1 MRISTVVLG
10 KAVRN
15 AGISGRHVITKL
27 MRKIQSI
34 GQNIERW
41 ERDEV
46 QIPGTKIALERAI
59 LDALG
64 KVVRELLSHIDN
76 DPLQVMPGCLSW
88 SSSGQ
93 GGVITRAIMSWV
105 RKQMQQVDKTPP
117 RDEETIRELG

>member
-27 MRKIQSI
+27 MQKIQSI
-34 GQNIERW
+34 GQTIERW

-59 LDALG
+59 LDALMQKQRQRVNLAYKMSG
-64 KVVRELLSHIDN
+64 SK
-76 DPLQVMPGCLSW
+76 
-88 SSSGQ
+88 SSKRR
-93 GGVITRAIMSWV
+93 VA
-105 RKQMQQVDKTPP
+105 
-117 RDEETIRELG
+117 

>member
-59 LDALG
+59 LDALVYPSLWVIHFFMQYSG
-64 KVVRELLSHIDN
+64 RFLCFQYF
-76 DPLQVMPGCLSW
+76 PLCQVALH
-88 SSSGQ
+88 
-93 GGVITRAIMSWV
+93 
-105 RKQMQQVDKTPP
+105 
-117 RDEETIRELG
+117 L

>member
-59 LDALG
+59 LDALDVMG
-64 KVVRELLSHIDN
+64 RYSLLNQKRRIIDIYMKI
-76 DPLQVMPGCLSW
+76 LHS
-88 SSSGQ
+88 
-93 GGVITRAIMSWV
+93 
-105 RKQMQQVDKTPP
+105 
-117 RDEETIRELG
+117 TI

>member
-1 MRISTVVLG
+1 MVLG

-41 ERDEV
+41 ERDKV

-59 LDALG
+59 LDTLTPHYDQASHTL
-64 KVVRELLSHIDN
+64 ELL
-76 DPLQVMPGCLSW
+76 C
-88 SSSGQ
+88 
-93 GGVITRAIMSWV
+93 
-105 RKQMQQVDKTPP
+105 
-117 RDEETIRELG
+117 

>member
-1 MRISTVVLG
+1 MNALVCAIPTMRISTVVLG

-15 AGISGRHVITKL
+15 AGISGRHVITKG

-59 LDALG
+59 LDALY
-64 KVVRELLSHIDN
+64 
-76 DPLQVMPGCLSW
+76 P
-88 SSSGQ
+88 
-93 GGVITRAIMSWV
+93 
-105 RKQMQQVDKTPP
+105 TPP
-117 RDEETIRELG
+117 FYQQAYVRSTAHDLLELGYNIGRSNE

>member
-15 AGISGRHVITKL
+15 AGISGRHVITKG

-64 KVVRELLSHIDN
+64 YWGTRIGAKEKHYLLGWHEPNISKDDFFLLIKMECS
-76 DPLQVMPGCLSW
+76 LLVMTLL
-88 SSSGQ
+88 
-93 GGVITRAIMSWV
+93 IMSV
-105 RKQMQQVDKTPP
+105 Y
-117 RDEETIRELG
+117 

>member
-1 MRISTVVLG
+1 MNALVCAIPTMRISTVVLG

-46 QIPGTKIALERAI
+46 QIPGTNIALSRAM
-59 LDALG
+59 LDAL
-64 KVVRELLSHIDN
+64 SHNQHQANISPSCPEPDSISKAHSIKRTHN
-76 DPLQVMPGCLSW
+76 RLIVGF
-88 SSSGQ
+88 
-93 GGVITRAIMSWV
+93 
-105 RKQMQQVDKTPP
+105 
-117 RDEETIRELG
+117 E

>member
-1 MRISTVVLG
+1 MNALVCAIPTMRISTVVLG

-15 AGISGRHVITKL
+15 AGISGRHMITKL

-59 LDALG
+59 LDTL
-64 KVVRELLSHIDN
+64 REWRVHCEELTFGPKDAVIVFPNYQWTSLL
-76 DPLQVMPGCLSW
+76 
-88 SSSGQ
+88 
-93 GGVITRAIMSWV
+93 
-105 RKQMQQVDKTPP
+105 
-117 RDEETIRELG
+117 RDIHD